1 MNTNIAK
8 PINDN
13 LDIADTGMG
22 LDKTFKPDCRT
33 RDQRAISNQTS
44 EESEEAKFLIVGKK
58 AKTVKELID
67 HIQLDYEVSLSTK
80 IISYWRIGNSIRSM
94 YKTKVNIG
102 KIKKI
107 ADATGM
113 SVESLHNAIRFG
125 RQWSLKNLEAIL
137 HGPFAISW
145 DDDIAE
151 NLSVAPDD
159 FVEIFRGSDNRKS
172 FRRSIIELE
181 VDKIGSLI

>member
-1 MNTNIAK
+1 MKTNLAK

-22 LDKTFKPDCRT
+22 LDKTFKPGSPK
-33 RDQRAISNQTS
+33 RDQRAINNQTS

-102 KIKKI
+102 KIEKI
-107 ADATGM
+107 ADQTGV
-113 SVESLHNAIRFG
+113 SVDVLQNAIRFAS
-125 RQWSLKNLEAIL
+125 QYSLRNLEDLL

-145 DDDIAE
+145 DDIAD
-151 NLSVAPDD
+151 NLWVAPND
-159 FVEIFRGSDNRKS
+159 FIRIYRGSDNRKA